1 MKAGEGTRKL
11 TEEQLRVLG
20 LVCLEKRRLRK
31 NVIDL
36 YNHLKEICSKAGSSL
51 QTLSLEAPEEINQ
64 WKITLQMQI
73 LRGLLLTFSFQ
84 LSLCG
89 V

>member
-20 LVCLEKRRLRK
+20 LVCLGKRRLRK

-36 YNHLKEICSKAGSSL
+36 YNYLKEICSKAGSSL
-51 QTLSLEAPEEINQ
+51 QTLFLEAPEEINQ

-84 LSLCG
+84 SSLCG